1 MKNDYDQD
9 DHKLLLYYI
18 NLIQTHEHRVANY
31 IGVPMSKINYAEI
44 LQLSKRLVTYY
55 NLQELDELK
64 NLEKIKKHQTK

>member
-18 NLIQTHEHRVANY
+18 NLIQTHEQRVANY
-31 IGVPMSKINYAEI
+31 IGVPMSKINYAEM

-55 NLQELDELK
+55 NLQELEEIK
-64 NLEKIKKHQTK
+64 NLEKIKKNQTK

>member
-18 NLIQTHEHRVANY
+18 NLIQTHEQRVANY